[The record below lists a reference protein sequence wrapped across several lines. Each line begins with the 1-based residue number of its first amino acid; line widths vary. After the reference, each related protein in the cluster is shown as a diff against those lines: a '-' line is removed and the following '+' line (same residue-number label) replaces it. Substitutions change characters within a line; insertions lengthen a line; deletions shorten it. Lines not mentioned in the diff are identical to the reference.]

1 MKQTRGAITMLLA
14 HLKAI
19 FKHAYLKNV
28 AVAAALATTVTVA
41 YADEGQSVG
50 AGDNTEVTKPSE
62 NTGAGSDT
70 SAATENAWTK
80 ASKVEGGLNGED
92 GKVLNLQESIAYEDT
107 PETVTITGGTLHKI
121 GGENTEKII
130 LFSEQKFGDPDLEA
144 LYKTNKKNLVIN
156 ASSTEAKLTIANGT
170 NDAHTGVDLGNVT
183 VAGSDGKT
191 ATLDIQNKPA
201 NLQNYDE
208 DKDFLA
214 YTSIG
219 NLTIKK
225 DGVVKNSGELDV
237 NANLVIEE
245 GGKLTSEAKDQK
257 NSAAVLWLGRDS
269 EIPNDTATAITVKK
283 GGILTSSSHTYID
296 TDKLTVEEGATV
308 TVSGNLHLA
317 NENNVNVDSL
327 LVDNSEKGDF
337 SGVNNVEGKT
347 LTLRSKLNSLTIIH
361 AQDLTLGS
369 DKYENGG
376 LVNAAIASA
385 KLNVKAKEGAYKIGT
400 GESVTLNTKY
410 DFPSIDYASN
420 DGTEGTVTGDLDV
433 DGGTLTVQAGNWT
446 AQGVKVTDGTA
457 QVSEGAGLAVTSL
470 DIANGKTLTVAAD
483 SKADDGVDSRAV
495 LDLTNATL
503 VNDTT
508 VAATG
513 DIKGTIANSG
523 IVKIKGSTLA
533 DAISNVEGAAA
544 TEGDSATP
552 AKNAN
557 KGHIFDNKA
566 NAEIQVSGDTT
577 LATGAFLASGAS
589 DTSGIKN
596 AGTLAVDGAL
606 TVEGA
611 KDAASELANAG
622 TIKASSLQL
631 NGKAGGAEK
640 AADDS
645 KFTLADGNF
654 DIAGAVT
661 ANTDTLVAA
670 GNVKAQSIDARI
682 LEITGQVGAD
692 KANVETISATDSLT
706 TAASSTVF
714 ADSITAGSIDFDG
727 NVTAGKV
734 TSSKGLTV
742 TAGTHELGD
751 VTDTSEAGI
760 TVTDG
765 TITVGGVLQTAKL
778 TQSAGSLTVKG
789 ALNATEATLKGTTL
803 EGATANIDTLIAA
816 TANDLALNNTSTA
829 TVGSFDGSSAAAGTV
844 AIGEGS
850 TLSITATQTAT
861 TKEDSAFFKNNATG
875 DAIKGAGT
883 LAVNATALDL
893 KQNGAKDDYV
903 ATNKFAKDSIGVLK
917 INGADTAIGADK
929 INSANLTK
937 LVTALSVSGSDNF
950 NGKLQLEGVT
960 ADIGKGQET
969 SDAKNGSYEQNAVAG
984 FNQLAGDTTLQSVT
998 VDAGDGTSA
1007 VSGDVGN
1014 LVANKDVTSVS
1025 IAEAT
1030 LQGTGSSAATNG
1042 YYVSALKSDTGDDS
1056 KAVVLAGAEL
1066 ADANSSLTLAG
1077 QGKIGAVTA
1086 KNAGEGTLAVTGS
1099 ADVVKLDTNG
1109 KEVATD
1115 IGSDTVALAKVNVSG
1130 ALTAADIY
1138 TTALESSGSVTAANV
1153 KATNA
1158 TVKSGALNVGSFT
1171 SDTQLTM
1178 EAGSLTATKD
1188 DAGATGVLDL
1198 AKADIKSDASIKA
1211 EKLTASDALSSA
1223 GNISVADIIEAG
1235 AAADFTGGNVS
1246 AKSLAV
1252 TGALKS
1258 AANIAV
1264 ESLTAANTADLT
1276 GGIVS
1281 AKDVTFGGAAT
1292 IKGDAQVVAD
1302 SLTASTN
1309 NITVGADGT
1318 DSSSGFLF
1326 TKKLVSAG
1334 TIFVDPEFTNDTALA
1349 GTTYFGT
1356 TDADKNKLVANLV
1369 VGKKAIFAYD
1379 ENLTAEQLKS
1389 LSSKYNLSDA
1399 EDGIGSL
1406 LVVNSAIDLNG
1417 KGITVDKAATSAT
1430 TATVDTLTL
1439 GTNGA
1444 VAVGGTALTGAEVNS
1459 HGTQTAAIKATT
1471 VTYDKTSKVILD
1483 GSDIKNGA
1491 SYQIFSVDPTANA
1504 TSTGA
1509 KLYAQT
1515 LNGFFKAEVG
1525 TDGKTG
1531 TLEANRSVLGQ
1542 ITTPVYNYM
1551 LNTTS
1556 DGEGVGIDFIKQVAF
1571 NEAGVGSE
1579 LDTVARLAAFG
1590 GMYNSAY
1597 QANQTSVD
1605 AISSRMGIGNKK
1617 MAQAYADN
1625 ETGAAMWM
1633 APVYKKVNADSFES
1647 DGVES
1652 GADVDL
1658 TGISLGADFTL
1669 ANSVRVGGMFNLGTG
1684 SADGNGI
1691 GSSVDNNFD
1700 YFGLGV
1706 YAGYT
1711 VDNFGLVADLTY
1723 TQVDN
1728 SFDANSK
1735 VAGYGKY
1742 EADADVKV
1750 FSLGATAQYDF
1761 TTSFATITPHVGV
1774 RYTSLDGDDYDVK
1787 SSKGVLAHTDYEK
1800 SNVFSIPFGVTVS
1813 NDIKTASGWNVKPS
1827 FDLTFTANTGDT
1839 EEQYKSTFTGAKSG
1853 VKLETEYVDS
1863 FTYGATLG
1871 VDVKNNQGLSLGLG
1885 VSYVGS
1891 ENTNSYGVNGT
1902 VRYAF

>member
-28 AVAAALATTVTVA
+28 AVAAALATTVTTA
-41 YADEGQSVG
+41 YADPV
-50 AGDNTEVTKPSE
+50 DVTSWDD
-62 NTGAGSDT
+62 AI
-70 SAATENAWTK
+70 K
-80 ASKVEGGLNGED
+80 ADAPTLD
-92 GKVLNLQESIAYEDT
+92 GKAGVLNIQSYQKFSGSPSTI
-107 PETVTITGGTLHKI
+107 TITGGEGHKI
-121 GGENTEKII
+121 GDATSQTGPVGVFTAEEDNEDFNI
-130 LFSEQKFGDPDLEA
+130 LIKATDSDA
-144 LYKTNKKNLVIN
+144 T
-156 ASSTEAKLTIANGT
+156 LTIANTKGQTTGAGLKDVSVSGT
-170 NDAHTGVDLGNVT
+170 DNTANL
-183 VAGSDGKT
+183 DGKDFVGKLVIDT
-191 ATLDIQNKPA
+191 KP
-201 NLQNYDE
+201 NLSKGYEDDE
-208 DKDFLA
+208 NQ
-214 YTSIG
+214 YVNIE
-219 NLTIKK
+219 NLTVGKLGEVVVGIKGST
-225 DGVVKNSGELDV
+225 DGIAELDV
-237 NANLVIEE
+237 NEKLVIED
-245 GGKLTSEAKDQK
+245 GGKLTS
-257 NSAAVLWLGRDS
+257 NGILWMGRDN

-283 GGILTSSSHTYID
+283 GGVLTSSSHTYID
-296 TDKLTVEEGATV
+296 TDKLTVEKGAKV
-308 TVSGNLHLA
+308 TVSGNLHLS

-327 LVDNSEKGDF
+327 LVDKSEKGDF
-337 SGVNNVEGKT
+337 SGVNTVEGKI
-347 LTLRSKLNSLTIIH
+347 LTLGSKIDSLGSIS

-369 DKYENGG
+369 DAYENGG
-376 LVNAAIASA
+376 LVQNATASA

-400 GESVTLNTKY
+400 NEIVTLDTKY
-410 DFPSIDYASN
+410 DPPSIDYAEN

-433 DGGTLTVQAGNWT
+433 NGGTLTVENGTWT
-446 AQGVKVTDGTA
+446 AQGVKVTVGTA
-457 QVSEGAGLAVTSL
+457 QVSENAGLAVTSL
-470 DIANGKTLTVAAD
+470 DIANGQTLSVNDATTKDA
-483 SKADDGVDSRAV
+483 KAGV

-508 VAATG
+508 KAAAG
-513 DIKGTIANSG
+513 AIKGTIDNSG

-533 DAISNVEGAAA
+533 DAISNVAGAAA
-544 TEGDSATP
+544 TEGEDATP

-557 KGHIFDNKA
+557 KGYVFDNKA
-566 NAEIQVSGDTT
+566 TGEIQVSGDTT
-577 LATGAFLASGAS
+577 LATGAFLASDAS

-606 TVEGA
+606 TINGKNDGVA
-611 KDAASELANAG
+611 ELAKAG
-622 TIKASSLQL
+622 TIKASSLKL

-661 ANTDTLVAA
+661 ANTDTLSIA
-670 GNVKAQSIDARI
+670 GNVKAQSIVARI
-682 LEITGQVGAD
+682 LEITGQVGDD
-692 KANVETISATDSLT
+692 KANVETISAIDSLT
-706 TAASSTVF
+706 TADSSKVF
-714 ADSITAGSIDFDG
+714 ADSITAGSINFDG
-727 NVTAGKV
+727 TVTAGKV

-850 TLSITATQTAT
+850 TLSITATQTAA

-893 KQNGAKDDYV
+893 KQSDAKDDYE

-917 INGADTAIGADK
+917 INGANTAIGADK

-998 VDAGDGTSA
+998 VDAGAGTSA

-1066 ADANSSLTLAG
+1066 ANANSSLTLAG

-1086 KNAGEGTLAVTGS
+1086 TAGGNGTLAVTGS
-1099 ADVVKLDTNG
+1099 ADVVKLDTDG

-1115 IGSDTVALAKVNVSG
+1115 IGSSAAALAKVNVSG

-1138 TTALESSGSVTAANV
+1138 TTALGSSGALTAANISTDTAEV
-1153 KATNA
+1153 TGGVVNA
-1158 TVKSGALNVGSFT
+1158 TKLGTTGTATIKAGSVNVGDAT
-1171 SDTQLTM
+1171 VTGALTM
-1178 EAGSLTATKD
+1178 EGGALTATAVD
-1188 DAGATGVLDL
+1188 GGATGKVTLSD
-1198 AKADIKSDASIKA
+1198 KADIKSGSISAKEIA
-1211 EKLTASDALSSA
+1211 VTDALTSA
-1223 GNISVADIIEAG
+1223 GIITADKLDAQS
-1235 AAADFTGGNVS
+1235 TV
-1246 AKSLAV
+1246 
-1252 TGALKS
+1252 
-1258 AANIAV
+1258 
-1264 ESLTAANTADLT
+1264 DLT
-1276 GGIVS
+1276 GGTVS

-1302 SLTASTN
+1302 SLTAITN

-1326 TKKLVSAG
+1326 TKKLVSAD

-1369 VGKKAIFAYD
+1369 VGKNAIFAYD

-1406 LVVNSAIDLNG
+1406 LVVNSAIDLNS

-1430 TATVDTLTL
+1430 TTATANTLTL

-1459 HGTQTAAIKATT
+1459 AGTQTAAIKATT